1 MRIGSTYY
9 FHFFSPQC
17 DLRNIGLTI
26 NDHFNPPPCY
36 DRAVESAAN
45 ANNGDY
51 IANAYNNPSDLTRNC
66 SR

>member
-1 MRIGSTYY
+1 MGHLLRIH
-9 FHFFSPQC
+9 FHFFEQC